1 MSDDVLVKVKR
12 LKNDAKIFRDIGD
25 TASAIAAV
33 DEAIAIVEK
42 ERKSN
47 PGDADRLKAELA
59 DCLGM
64 KGGILRRANQL
75 QEALQAYKAGLTFEV
90 GDSYNLTNTLILEL
104 LLKPTRMGELK
115 TQIEE
120 GRAEVEKQIQ
130 SHRSRQW
137 WAWADLGLL
146 ELLTDREDR
155 ALDAYTHFSS
165 TGARASDYDSTVSV
179 LEELAAKFAG
189 VDAVVQARLGRAAV
203 FLKSRKS

>member
-75 QEALQAYKAGLTFEV
+75 QEAR
-90 GDSYNLTNTLILEL
+90 TNSKLFFHL
-104 LLKPTRMGELK
+104 L
-115 TQIEE
+115 
-120 GRAEVEKQIQ
+120 V
-130 SHRSRQW
+130 
-137 WAWADLGLL
+137 
-146 ELLTDREDR
+146 
-155 ALDAYTHFSS
+155 
-165 TGARASDYDSTVSV
+165 
-179 LEELAAKFAG
+179 
-189 VDAVVQARLGRAAV
+189 
-203 FLKSRKS
+203 